1 MKDETFL
8 FDKFVF
14 GSITKKGLNKTRIRR
29 QTSSNEAL
37 FEEE

>member
-14 GSITKKGLNKTRIRR
+14 GSNTKKGLNNTRKRG
-29 QTSSNEAL
+29 QTSSNEGIRKC
-37 FEEE
+37 